1 MQQYIQEVK
10 KIFSF
15 HENQQDFLGIR
26 VCPRDLTKIDTLILG
41 INPSNSI
48 KSFSRNEFRHQ
59 LRADNNV
66 FLEQVLTA
74 QSAYDEFLSFA
85 HYAKNEE
92 QICKLENRAHAFHP
106 HFQKHSRFA
115 KALGIDEQYAF
126 FDLFPIWEIQQ
137 TELLKKLDLKPAIS
151 EQLIAAFIQLLL
163 EQPQIEKL
171 YFFNKKSYH
180 LFLGF
185 ITKNPAIQVV
195 KKEDLELQVGR
206 QKKSAVLETTVH
218 LGAQRTVQAIAFGIG
233 SYSFGADAC
242 EELAKNYLRA
252 KQ

>member
-10 KIFSF
+10 KIFSTNA
-15 HENQQDFLGIR
+15 NQQDFLGIR
-26 VCPRDLTKIDTLILG
+26 VCPKDLSQLDALILG

-48 KSFSRNEFRHQ
+48 KAFSRNEFRHQ
-59 LRADNNV
+59 LRTANNV
-66 FLEQVLTA
+66 FLERVLTD
-74 QSAYDEFLSFA
+74 QNTYDAFLSFA
-85 HYAKNEE
+85 HYEKNEE
-92 QICKLENRAHAFHP
+92 QICNLENHAHAFHP

-115 KALGIDEQYAF
+115 KALGIDAQYAF

-137 TELLKKLDLKPAIS
+137 TTLLKKLDLKPAIS

-163 EQPQIEKL
+163 EHPQIQKL

-185 ITKNPAIQVV
+185 IIKNAAIQVLR
-195 KKEDLELQVGR
+195 KDEFELEIGR
-206 QKKSAVLETTVH
+206 QKKSTVSETTIL
-218 LGAQRTVQAIAFGIG
+218 LGSKRTVQAIAFGIG
-233 SYSFGADAC
+233 SYSFGAEAC
-242 EELAKNYLRA
+242 HELAKNYLRA